1 MKSDSHCLRIIF
13 KLRENYL
20 SSKLQKKMY
29 SKNVTFFYF
38 YQLILKTKPKYM
50 ILKFLYLEWK
60 SFVRSASFGTN
71 LALKIL
77 LGFLAVLYTFI
88 FLMAGLGAFYALKE
102 MHLDPLQTV
111 NKYLIYYFLIDLGIR
126 LMLQKIPVMNIRPLL
141 ILPFKRPTIVNFS
154 IGKTILSFF
163 NFLHVFFFL
172 PFSIVLLVE
181 GYDVLSVIL
190 WHLAMVALVYSNNFL
205 NIILTNKDN
214 FFSIF
219 IGTVLILGGLQY
231 YQFFTITDYTSVFFD
246 GLFHTKWM
254 FLFPVL
260 GLMGLYY
267 FTYNY
272 LKANLYL
279 DAGLSLKHQIAKT
292 EDLTWLNQF
301 GTLGTFLKNDI
312 KLIKRNKR
320 SRTTVVMSLLFLF
333 YGLIFFRENSH
344 QPEVMKIFAGIFVSG
359 GFLFTFGQFVP
370 SWDSS
375 YYPLMMSQNISYKGY
390 LSSKWWLIVIAT
402 FISTILAS
410 FYLYY
415 GWQVY
420 LTIIVGA
427 IYNIGVN
434 SHLVLLGGAYTKT
447 PIDLESSKGAFGDKK
462 AFNTSA
468 MLLTL
473 PKLLLPI
480 LLYGAG
486 SWIMNPNLGLAFVV
500 ITGLLGFAFRD
511 KVFSKIEKI
520 YKSEKYA
527 TIAAYKQK

>member
-1 MKSDSHCLRIIF
+1 
-13 KLRENYL
+13 
-20 SSKLQKKMY
+20 
-29 SKNVTFFYF
+29 
-38 YQLILKTKPKYM
+38 M

-60 SFVRSASFGTN
+60 AFTRSASFGTN
-71 LALKIL
+71 LALKII
-77 LGFLAVLYTFI
+77 LGFVAVLYTFI
-88 FLMAGLGAFYALKE
+88 FLMAGVGAFYALQE

-111 NKYLIYYFLIDLGIR
+111 NKYLIYYFLMDLGIR
-126 LMLQKIPVMNIRPLL
+126 LLLQKIPVMNIRPLL
-141 ILPFKRPTIVNFS
+141 TLPFKRPTIVNFS
-154 IGKTILSFF
+154 IGKTLLSFF
-163 NFLHVFFFL
+163 NFLHIFSFL

-190 WHLAMVALVYSNNFL
+190 WHLAMAALVYSNNFL

-214 FFSIF
+214 VFTIF
-219 IGTVLILGGLQY
+219 LAAVLIIAGFQY
-231 YQFFTITDYTSVFFD
+231 YHFFTITDYTSGFFD

-254 FLFPVL
+254 FLLPVL
-260 GLMGLYY
+260 VLIGLYY
-267 FTYNY
+267 YTFNY
-272 LKANLYL
+272 LKTNLYL
-279 DAGLSLKHQIAKT
+279 DAGLSTKHEIAKT

-320 SRTTVVMSLLFLF
+320 SRTTVVMSILFLF
-333 YGLIFFRENSH
+333 YGFIFFRENSH
-344 QPEVMKIFAGIFVSG
+344 QPEVMRIFAGIFVSG

-402 FISTILAS
+402 FISTILSS
-410 FYLYY
+410 FYLIY

-420 LTIIVGA
+420 LTIVVGA

-434 SHLVLLGGAYTKT
+434 SHLVLLGGAFTKT
-447 PIDLESSKGAFGDKK
+447 PIDLQSTKGAFGDKK

-468 MLLTL
+468 MLLSL

-480 LLYGAG
+480 LLYWAG
-486 SWIMNPNLGLAFVV
+486 SSILNFNLGLAFVALAGV
-500 ITGLLGFAFRD
+500 LGFAFRD
-511 KVFSKIEKI
+511 TVFSKIEKI
-520 YKSEKYA
+520 YKTEKYK
-527 TIAAYKQK
+527 TIDAYKQKS

>member
-1 MKSDSHCLRIIF
+1 
-13 KLRENYL
+13 
-20 SSKLQKKMY
+20 
-29 SKNVTFFYF
+29 
-38 YQLILKTKPKYM
+38 M

-60 SFVRSASFGTN
+60 SFIRSASFGTN
-71 LALKIL
+71 LALKII
-77 LGFLAVLYTFI
+77 LGFVAVLYAFI
-88 FLMAGLGAFYALKE
+88 FLMAGVGAFYGLKQ
-102 MHLDPLQTV
+102 MHLDPLQQV
-111 NKYLIYYFLIDLGIR
+111 NKYLIYYFFLDLGIR

-141 ILPFKRPTIVNFS
+141 ALPFTRPTIVNFS
-154 IGKTILSFF
+154 IGKTVLSFF

-172 PFSIVLLVE
+172 PFTIVLLIE
-181 GYDVLSVIL
+181 GNDVLSVIL
-190 WHLAMVALVYSNNFL
+190 WHLAMVALVYINNFL

-214 FFSIF
+214 VFVIF
-219 IGTVLILGGLQY
+219 MGIVLVLGGCQY
-231 YQFFTITDYTSVFFD
+231 YHFFNITDYTSVFFE
-246 GLFHTKWM
+246 GLFHTKWL
-254 FLFPVL
+254 FLVPVL
-260 GLMGLYY
+260 ALLGLYY
-267 FTYNY
+267 YTFNY

-279 DAGLSLKHQIAKT
+279 DAGLSTKHDIATT

-320 SRTTVVMSLLFLF
+320 SRTTVVMSILFLF

-344 QPEVMKIFAGIFVSG
+344 QPEVMRIFAGIFVSG

-375 YYPLMMSQNISYKGY
+375 YYQLMMTQNISYKGY
-390 LSSKWWLIVIAT
+390 LNSKWWLIVIAT

-410 FYLYY
+410 FYLFY
-415 GWQVY
+415 GWQIY

-447 PIDLESSKGAFGDKK
+447 PIDLQSTKGAFGDKK

-468 MLLTL
+468 MLLSL

-480 LLYGAG
+480 LLYWAG
-486 SWIMNPNLGLAFVV
+486 SAIMNPNLGLTFVAV
-500 ITGLLGFAFRD
+500 AGVLGFAFRD
-511 KVFSKIEKI
+511 IVFSRIEKV
-520 YKSEKYA
+520 YKTEKYN
-527 TIAAYKQK
+527 TIHSYKQK